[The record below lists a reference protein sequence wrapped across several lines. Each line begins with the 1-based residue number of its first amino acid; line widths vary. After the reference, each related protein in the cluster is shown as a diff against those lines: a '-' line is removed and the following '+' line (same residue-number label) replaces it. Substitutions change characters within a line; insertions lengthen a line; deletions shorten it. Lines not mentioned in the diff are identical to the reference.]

1 MAKADYRSKQIAI
14 RRLLLDPRGH
24 LNRDG
29 RTLARELSRICG
41 PNVFISFSSITQYDK
56 NGAVDPIGTAQA
68 AARREIWDHFVKL
81 LHLEPHEA
89 ANLRE
94 EEE

>member
-1 MAKADYRSKQIAI
+1 MDYRSKQIAI
-14 RRLLLDPRGH
+14 RRLLLDPRGK

-29 RTLARELSRICG
+29 RALAIELRKLCG
-41 PNVFISFSSITQYDK
+41 PSAGVSFSRLTQYDN

-68 AARREIWDHFVKL
+68 ATRREIWDHFVRL
-81 LHLEPHEA
+81 LHLEPSEA

-94 EEE
+94 EE

>member
-1 MAKADYRSKQIAI
+1 VARGDYRTKQVAI
-14 RRLLLDPRGH
+14 RRLLLNTRGE
-24 LNRDG
+24 LNRDA
-29 RTLARELSRICG
+29 RALAVELRKLCG
-41 PNVFISFSSITQYDK
+41 PSPSVSFSSITQYDR

-81 LHLEPHEA
+81 LHLEPSEA

>member
-1 MAKADYRSKQIAI
+1 VASDYRERQIAI
-14 RRLLLDPRGH
+14 RRLLLDPRGK

-29 RTLARELSRICG
+29 RILAIELRKLCA
-41 PNVFISFSSITQYDK
+41 PNPTPRFSNITRYDK

-68 AARREIWDHFVKL
+68 ATRLEVWHHFVKL
-81 LHLEPHEA
+81 LHLEPFEA

-94 EEE
+94 EE